1 MLLVWQTWQ
10 LKSLVL
16 IFSGNLIKGK
26 KCHLFCFFEL
36 SRKEERQRRSLDERQ
51 LTEDSFSPI
60 MSCHVM
66 PSPNTF
72 NPRFSTNFEKLSYV
86 LLMTI
91 LCWRHFQ
98 TFLSANTNEMSV
110 WKHPLTKTTI
120 AFCKVINAK
129 MFFLHS
135 QLQIKSITVL
145 LQCMSKLGSLKVVF
159 FFMHECM
166 SETKGR

>member
-26 KCHLFCFFEL
+26 KCHLFAFL
-36 SRKEERQRRSLDERQ
+36 SWVGRKKDKEEVWTNVSWQKTVFL
-51 LTEDSFSPI
+51 P
-60 MSCHVM
+60 SCHVM

-145 LQCMSKLGSLKVVF
+145 LQCMSKLGSLKVVY